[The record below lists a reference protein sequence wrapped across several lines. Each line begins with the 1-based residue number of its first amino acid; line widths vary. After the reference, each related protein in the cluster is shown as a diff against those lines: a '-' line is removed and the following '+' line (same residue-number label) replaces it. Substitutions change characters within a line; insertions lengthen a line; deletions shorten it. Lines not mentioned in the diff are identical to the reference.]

1 MWLEQNERVNRFR
14 QVMRVDGEDAE
25 VTERMCVDF
34 TLSEMESRGILSR
47 EGKIGVQNLF
57 GYMGKW

>member
-1 MWLEQNERVNRFR
+1 MQRS
-14 QVMRVDGEDAE
+14 QKG
-25 VTERMCVDF
+25 CVWTF